1 MNSKG
6 KHQCNI
12 CSRLYV
18 SQSNLVRHIKSK
30 HRNCN
35 NLKLIFKNKII
46 SGTMDQDNTIGRIET
61 ATIRSPVT
69 PVTSELQQS
78 VNNPWTP
85 FRPLGDSAEDNAK
98 SSSASTC
105 LYADLEDFVN
115 QDSVNDGSLPNP
127 EPVTKRIRI
136 GLEAGTST
144 DQSSLREAVA
154 ALGRTM
160 ETRLTRIENQLTV
173 MQATII
179 DQISHS
185 STQEQHYM
193 KTLGRL

>member
-1 MNSKG
+1 M
-6 KHQCNI
+6 
-12 CSRLYV
+12 
-18 SQSNLVRHIKSK
+18 
-30 HRNCN
+30 
-35 NLKLIFKNKII
+35 
-46 SGTMDQDNTIGRIET
+46 
-61 ATIRSPVT
+61 
-69 PVTSELQQS
+69 
-78 VNNPWTP
+78 
-85 FRPLGDSAEDNAK
+85 GDSAEDNAK

-105 LYADLEDFVN
+105 LYADLEDFAN

-154 ALGRTM
+154 ALERTM
-160 ETRLTRIENQLTV
+160 ETRLTRIENQFTV

-193 KTLGRL
+193 KSLASVLQRDITSLREIVNTKDVSSEQVLSSSIRAL

>member
-18 SQSNLVRHIKSK
+18 SQSNVVRHIKSK

-35 NLKLIFKNKII
+35 NLKLIIKNKII
-46 SGTMDQDNTIGRIET
+46 SGTVDQDNTIERIET
-61 ATIRSPVT
+61 AIIRSPVT

-78 VNNPWTP
+78 VNNQWTP

-115 QDSVNDGSLPNP
+115 QDSLPNP
-127 EPVTKRIRI
+127 EPVTK
-136 GLEAGTST
+136 
-144 DQSSLREAVA
+144 
-154 ALGRTM
+154 
-160 ETRLTRIENQLTV
+160 
-173 MQATII
+173 
-179 DQISHS
+179 
-185 STQEQHYM
+185 
-193 KTLGRL
+193 